1 MDCYTKVP
9 LDYLP
14 GYINE
19 TIYGDNIETGWAW
32 YPYPAAPATN
42 AVNNKQLQVNATY
55 HMPCIR
61 ALIHACSA
69 QHPQAQFI
77 KKKLHVTVIANSCCP
92 AMPDFVIAQDA
103 GVPGDTCS

>member
-32 YPYPAAPATN
+32 YPYPAAPAAN
-42 AVNNKQLQVNATY
+42 AVNNKQLQVNAAN
-55 HMPCIR
+55 HMHCMR
-61 ALIHACSA
+61 AFMHACSA
-69 QHPQAQFI
+69 QHPQAHLEIVAFYWHWNH
-77 KKKLHVTVIANSCCP
+77 LLSSHA
-92 AMPDFVIAQDA
+92 
-103 GVPGDTCS
+103 